1 LVPSV
6 DAPVCSG
13 RFALDNAGTDLAISI
28 FDNPGRSAKRKA
40 MKKFTAHLEQL

>member
-1 LVPSV
+1 MRRYAPADSRWTTQALVLP
-6 DAPVCSG
+6 
-13 RFALDNAGTDLAISI
+13 NSI